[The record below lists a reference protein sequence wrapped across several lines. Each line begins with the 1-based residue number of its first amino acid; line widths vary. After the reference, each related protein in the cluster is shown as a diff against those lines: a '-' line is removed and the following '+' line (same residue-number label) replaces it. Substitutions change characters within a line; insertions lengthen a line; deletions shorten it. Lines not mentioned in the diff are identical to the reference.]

1 MGPKRSRAVIAPP
14 QPRPLLRRQ
23 TVTNQVT
30 GYIAKGIAEGQYV
43 GGQQIRQ
50 EAIAT
55 ELGVSRIP
63 VREALL
69 QLEAMGLVVNR
80 PHRGAIVAD
89 LSIDDAIELFET
101 RLLLEPFL
109 LAKAMGRL
117 TTPAIAHTERV
128 LKEYAAAVD
137 RSAGPSELSRL
148 NWEYHAALMAP
159 AQSPRLTAF
168 IQTLYN
174 SADRYLRIQIQS
186 QAAQARALAEHRKLF
201 ELYKAGNVKSAS
213 KLLKSHIAD
222 ASAEIVAR
230 LKRVMPGDRHRQ

>member
-1 MGPKRSRAVIAPP
+1 MGPKHTRAAIASPK
-14 QPRPLLRRQ
+14 PRPLPKRQ
-23 TVTNQVT
+23 TVTDQVT
-30 GYIAKGIAEGQYV
+30 GYIAEGIAEGHYV

-50 EAIAT
+50 EAIAA

-80 PHRGAIVAD
+80 PHRGAVVAD
-89 LSIDDAIELFET
+89 LSIDDAIELFEA

-109 LAKAMGRL
+109 LARAMERL
-117 TTPAIAHTERV
+117 TASATANAERV

-148 NWEYHAALMAP
+148 NWEFHAALMAP
-159 AQSPRLTAF
+159 ARSPRLTAF

-186 QAAQARALAEHRKLF
+186 PAAQARALAEHKKLF
-201 ELYKAGNVKSAS
+201 ALYKAGNMASAS
-213 KLLKSHIAD
+213 KLLKAHIAD

-230 LKRVMPGDRHRQ
+230 LRRVMPGERHRQ